1 MLSVFN
7 IINIAPVHHFRERMA
22 MKTGRKFGAEKEPT
36 KDGVAALKYFDA
48 VDVKEIAEK
57 LIPEFHNHLKDKPI
71 MYLFNAGKMS
81 DWATMAKRSAKEV
94 YISGYLFL
102 MEVNHA
108 QWLLLSEEGR
118 IALVDHELCHAG
130 IDLESG
136 DTMIIDHDVE
146 EFGAI
151 VQRRGF
157 WREDLKLFGRACGE
171 QLELL
176 ASKEISRS

>member
-1 MLSVFN
+1 M
-7 IINIAPVHHFRERMA
+7 R
-22 MKTGRKFGAEKEPT
+22 KGRKKEAISDVQPK
-36 KDGVAALKYFDA
+36 KDGVDALKYFEADA
-48 VDVKEIAEK
+48 VKEIADT
-57 LIPEFHNHLKDKPI
+57 LIEEFHNHLKGKPI

-108 QWLLLSEEGR
+108 QWLLLTEEGR

-176 ASKEISRS
+176 ASTETK